1 MTTKP
6 APRSLASRAA
16 AGLLAAALLA
26 AGAAASLAGE
36 PPYGLKDGKPFAGA
50 KLNIL
55 SVVTPQFEGLML
67 RDGEF
72 TELTGIETEWT
83 FIPFTS
89 LQEKVASVGVAA
101 DGSFDVVNYLD
112 SWGPPNSHWLV
123 AIDDLMAEDGVSMD
137 RYPAAFAKS
146 AQFEGRTI
154 GFPLRAHA
162 QLMFYRKDVLA
173 EIGMEPPR
181 TWGDVVA
188 IAGAIR
194 AKGLDIEPLALY
206 FHNDGNRQNLF
217 IWLNFL
223 WAAGADVFDGDTCPV
238 WASEEGLAA
247 TEDYVALHTVEK
259 ATNPSSLSFVEQDAR
274 QSFQQGKSAMIPVWW
289 WAYSPFI
296 NPKSSVLSKEQV
308 GFVGMPAYR
317 GRTVTYAISMPFSIS
332 KYSKN
337 RGAAW
342 EFMKWLSNPALEKKN
357 ATERE
362 VAGKTIINNVVTHSA
377 NLRDADVNA
386 ANDMIQQAAWESLEE
401 SDIMPQIAEWPEVGD
416 ILSAAITKA
425 AAGGDTRALMKDAA
439 ARSEK
444 LLRRAG
450 YCR

>member
-1 MTTKP
+1 MMKF
-6 APRSLASRAA
+6 AVRALASKGA
-16 AGLLAAALLA
+16 AGILVAALA
-26 AGAAASLAGE
+26 SAGAPASLAGDL
-36 PPYGLKDGKPFAGA
+36 PYGLKEGKPYAGTT
-50 KLNIL
+50 LNIL

-89 LQEKVASVGVAA
+89 LQEKVSSVGVAA
-101 DGSFDVVNYLD
+101 DGGFDVVNYLD

-123 AIDDLMAEDGVSMD
+123 PIDDLMAEDGISME

-146 AQFEGRTI
+146 AQFEGKTI

-181 TWGDVVA
+181 TWDDVVA
-188 IAGAIR
+188 VADAIR

-223 WAAGADVFDGDTCPV
+223 WAAGADVFDENTCPV

-247 TEDYVALHTVEK
+247 TEDYIALHTVRK
-259 ATNPSSLSFVEQDAR
+259 ATNASSISFVEQDAR

-296 NPKSSVLSKEQV
+296 NPKASVLEKEQV
-308 GFVGMPAYR
+308 GFAGMPSYR

-337 RGAAW
+337 QGAAW

-362 VAGKTIINNVVTHSA
+362 VASKTIINNVVTHAA
-377 NLRDADVNA
+377 NLQDADVNA
-386 ANDMIQQAAWESLEE
+386 ANDMIQQAAWESLKE
-401 SDIMPQIAEWPEVGD
+401 SDIMPQIAEWPEIGD

-425 AAGGDTRALMKDAA
+425 AAGGDTRELMREAA
-439 ARSEK
+439 EQSEK
-444 LLRRAG
+444 TLKRAG

>member
-1 MTTKP
+1 M
-6 APRSLASRAA
+6 RSALRRHVSRAATGLLA
-16 AGLLAAALLA
+16 AGLLAVGTGPSI
-26 AGAAASLAGE
+26 AGDL
-36 PPYGLKDGKPFAGA
+36 PYGLKDGKPHAGTT
-50 KLNIL
+50 LNIL

-101 DGSFDVVNYLD
+101 DGGFDVVNYLD

-123 AIDDLMAEDGVSMD
+123 GIDDMMAEDGISMD

-162 QLMFYRKDVLA
+162 QLMFYRTDVLA
-173 EIGMEPPR
+173 EIGMEPAR
-181 TWGDVVA
+181 TWDDVVA
-188 IAGAIR
+188 IADAIR

-223 WAAGADVFDGDTCPV
+223 WAAGADVFDGNTCPI

-247 TEDYVALHTVEK
+247 TEDYIALHTVHK
-259 ATNPSSLSFVEQDAR
+259 ATNPSSISFVEQDAR

-296 NPKSSVLSKEQV
+296 NPKASVLKKEQV
-308 GFVGMPAYR
+308 GFAGMPAYQ

-332 KYSKN
+332 KYSKHQ
-337 RGAAW
+337 GAAW

-362 VAGKTIINNVVTHSA
+362 VAGKPIINNVVTHAA
-377 NLRDADVNA
+377 NLQDADVNA
-386 ANDMIQQAAWESLEE
+386 ANDMIQQAAWESLKE
-401 SDIMPQIAEWPEVGD
+401 SDIMPQIAEWPEIGD
-416 ILSAAITKA
+416 ILSAAITRA
-425 AAGGDTRALMKDAA
+425 AAGGDTRTLMTEAA
-439 ARSEK
+439 KQARK
-444 LLRRAG
+444 TLRRAG
-450 YCR
+450 YCG

>member
-1 MTTKP
+1 MKL
-6 APRSLASRAA
+6 AIRSTVARAAAASVLA
-16 AGLLAAALLA
+16 AGLLAAGSPA
-26 AGAAASLAGE
+26 AVAGE
-36 PPYGLKDGKPFAGA
+36 LPYGLEAGKPYAGT

-101 DGSFDVVNYLD
+101 DGGFDVVNYLD
-112 SWGPPNSHWLV
+112 SWGPPNAHWLV
-123 AIDDLMAEDGVSMD
+123 GIDGMMAEDGIGMD

-173 EIGMEPPR
+173 EVGMDPPR
-181 TWGDVVA
+181 TWDDVVA
-188 IAGAIR
+188 VADAIR
-194 AKGLDIEPLALY
+194 AKGLDVEPLALY

-223 WAAGADVFDGDTCPV
+223 WAAGADVFDAKTCPI
-238 WASEEGLAA
+238 WDSEEGLAA
-247 TEDYVALHTVEK
+247 TEDYVALHTVHK
-259 ATNPSSLSFVEQDAR
+259 ATNPSSISFVEQDAR

-296 NPKSSVLSKEQV
+296 NPKSSVLTKEQV
-308 GFVGMPAYR
+308 GFAGMPAYQ

-332 KYSKN
+332 KYSKHQ
-337 RGAAW
+337 GAAW
-342 EFMKWLSNPALEKKN
+342 EFMKWLSNPALEKMN

-362 VAGKTIINNVVTHSA
+362 VAGKTIINNVVTHAA
-377 NLRDADVNA
+377 NLQDADVNA
-386 ANDMIQQAAWESLEE
+386 ANDMIQQAAWESLKE
-401 SDIMPQIAEWPEVGD
+401 SDIMPQIAEWPEIGD

-425 AAGGDTRALMKDAA
+425 AAGGDTRALMTEASGQ
-439 ARSEK
+439 ARK
-444 LLRRAG
+444 ILRRAG
-450 YCR
+450 YCG

>member
-1 MTTKP
+1 MTKP

-26 AGAAASLAGE
+26 AGSAASLAGA
-36 PPYGLKDGKPFAGA
+36 PPYGLKDGKPFAGV

-123 AIDDLMAEDGVSMD
+123 AIDDLMAEDGIGMD

-173 EIGMEPPR
+173 EVGMEPPR
-181 TWGDVVA
+181 TWDDVVA
-188 IAGAIR
+188 VAGAIR
-194 AKGLDIEPLALY
+194 AKGLDVEPLALY

-223 WAAGADVFDGDTCPV
+223 WAAGADVFDGGTCPV

-247 TEDYVALHTVEK
+247 TEDYVALHTVQK

-308 GFVGMPAYR
+308 GFAGMPAYR

-337 RGAAW
+337 QGAAW

-377 NLRDADVNA
+377 NLRDADVNS
-386 ANDMIQQAAWESLEE
+386 ANDMIQQAAWESLKE

-439 ARSEK
+439 AQSEK

>member
-1 MTTKP
+1 MKKP

-16 AGLLAAALLA
+16 AGLLVAALLA
-26 AGAAASLAGE
+26 AGSAASLAGA
-36 PPYGLKDGKPFAGA
+36 PPYGLKDGKPFAGV

-123 AIDDLMAEDGVSMD
+123 AIDDLMAEDGIGMD

-173 EIGMEPPR
+173 EVGMEPPR
-181 TWGDVVA
+181 TWDDVVA

-194 AKGLDIEPLALY
+194 AKGLDVEPLALY

-223 WAAGADVFDGDTCPV
+223 WAAGADVFDGGTCPV

-247 TEDYVALHTVEK
+247 TEDYVALHTVQK

-308 GFVGMPAYR
+308 GFAGMPAYR

-337 RGAAW
+337 QGAAW

-377 NLRDADVNA
+377 NLRDADVNS
-386 ANDMIQQAAWESLEE
+386 ANDMIQRAAWESLKE

-439 ARSEK
+439 AQSEK